1 MVIDFLKR
9 LSIFSTP
16 LRLHHCAN
24 NGAVLFIYSWV
35 AQSVE
40 QMAVNHK
47 VVGSSP
53 TSGANGDLTQQ
64 VECLPYK
71 QEVIGSSPVIPT
83 NGCVA
88 QLVEQQTLNLKVAGS
103 KPSTST
109 ICCRRRNYYIRQIV
123 ALFLFNSQPSI
134 QWFCSSEE

>member
-1 MVIDFLKR
+1 
-9 LSIFSTP
+9 
-16 LRLHHCAN
+16 
-24 NGAVLFIYSWV
+24 
-35 AQSVE
+35 
-40 QMAVNHK
+40 MAVNHK

-64 VECLPYK
+64 GECLPYK

-123 ALFLFNSQPSI
+123 ALFLFNPQPST